1 MREEKSCISYFQ
13 QLNDKNNLLHYALA
27 KLSNNIRANLINVP
41 KTILPENNTL
51 SKINKKEDFLFK
63 ESMKELFS

>member
-27 KLSNNIRANLINVP
+27 QLSNNIRANLINVP
-41 KTILPENNTL
+41 NTILPKNNTL

>member
-1 MREEKSCISYFQ
+1 
-13 QLNDKNNLLHYALA
+13 LHYALA